1 MNIEL
6 SKLVRDE
13 QGTFALAK
21 IHFIYDK
28 TFVTPDDI
36 LIPEENLYIDF
47 GYKRINGVLE
57 VLHFNVFDA
66 SDDFYKHFNN
76 IALQR
81 LQRSVIGL
89 CEAAGAANLYI

>member
-6 SKLVRDE
+6 SKLVKDE

-21 IHFIYDK
+21 IHFMYDE
-28 TFVTPDDI
+28 TVATPDGI
-36 LIPEENLYIDF
+36 QIPEENLYVDF

-57 VLHFNVFDA
+57 VLHFNVYDA

-76 IALQR
+76 SALQR
-81 LQRSVIGL
+81 LQRGVIGL